1 MTISVLIEPRTEDFA
16 YKKASLNLLW
26 KFILTILFGVE
37 IEEENGGK

>member
-1 MTISVLIEPRTEDFA
+1 MRISVLIELRIEGIA

-26 KFILTILFGVE
+26 KFIVTILFGVE